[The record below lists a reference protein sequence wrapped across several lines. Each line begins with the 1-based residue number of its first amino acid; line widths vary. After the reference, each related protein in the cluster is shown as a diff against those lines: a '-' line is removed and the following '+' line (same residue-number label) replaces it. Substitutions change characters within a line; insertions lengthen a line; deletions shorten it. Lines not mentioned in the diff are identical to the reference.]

1 MEIMPEIKNRISV
14 RSFKDITIKK
24 DVISRVLEAG
34 QLSPSAKNRQPWR
47 FLVIDD
53 PGLKKKI
60 QEAAYGQEYIGKAG
74 AIILACSTNIEYEMP
89 NGQLSYPIDISFAV
103 SFMMLQAEHEGLG
116 SCVVTTYD
124 EKEIKSL
131 VSVPYS
137 MRVVMML
144 LVGYTDERLIV
155 RDRKPIKGIV
165 ATNHW

>member
-1 MEIMPEIKNRISV
+1 MKVMNEIKNRISV
-14 RSFKDITIKK
+14 RNFKDIAIKQ
-24 DVISRVLEAG
+24 DILERVLEAG
-34 QLSPSAKNRQPWR
+34 QLAPSAKNRQPWR

-53 PGLKKKI
+53 PGLKKRI
-60 QEAAYGQEYIGKAG
+60 QEAAYGQEYVGKAG

-116 SCVVTTYD
+116 SCVITTYD
-124 EKEIKSL
+124 EQDIKTL
-131 VSVPYS
+131 ISVPYS

-144 LVGYTDERLIV
+144 LLGYTDDRLIV

-165 ATNHW
+165 ASNHW